1 MVHYLNSNIKPEI
14 YDWSAIESALNE
26 AWDQY
31 VARGGRH
38 KDGHP
43 KLGHK
48 KDFPI
53 RQQVGDQCG
62 FHVCHNM
69 RSFADKVTLLDP
81 EVCNSIVYTHIG

>member
-1 MVHYLNSNIKPEI
+1 M
-14 YDWSAIESALNE
+14 NE
-26 AWDQY
+26 AWDKY

-81 EVCNSIVYTHIG
+81 EVCNSIVYTHIGRQIYKYVY